1 MAFGRFA
8 GVALVTTVIF
18 VVPFF
23 MEATLRFVAGAAQLE
38 GVRLAIVSQDPLEK
52 LPTEIRSRVA
62 AHWRVNDGLDAG
74 QIAAAIEA
82 LSRQIGKPAR
92 IIGSLEQLQVPLAK
106 VRAHFGLPGLSV
118 EAAENFRDKS
128 TMKRVL
134 AAAGLPCARHR
145 LIAQSADALAFIR
158 QVGFP
163 VVVKPPAGAGAVN
176 TYRLESNVQ
185 LESYLAQHP
194 PDPRR
199 PALFEEFLQGEE
211 HSFDSVAIG
220 GRIVWYSISR
230 YLPAPLTVLENA
242 WIQWCVLLPREIDG
256 PEFDE
261 IRAAAGPA
269 IRALGLS
276 TGMTHMEWFR
286 RANGGIAISEVGARP
301 PGAQFTTL
309 LSYATNCDFYRAWP
323 RLMVTDEF
331 AVPRRDFSAGAAY
344 LRGMGTGRVRA
355 VHGLAQA
362 QRELGAL
369 VVEASLPQTGQAQ
382 PSGYEG
388 AGYLIVRHPETRI
401 VEQALRRAVELI
413 RVELA

>member
-1 MAFGRFA
+1 MS
-8 GVALVTTVIF
+8 TVIF

-38 GVRLAIVSQDPLEK
+38 GVRLGIVSQDPLER
-52 LPTEIRSRVA
+52 LPPEVRERIA
-62 AHWRVNDGLDAG
+62 GHWRIADGLDAG
-74 QIAAAIEA
+74 QIAGAIEG
-82 LSRQIGKPAR
+82 LSQQIGRPER

-118 EAAENFRDKS
+118 QAAENFRDKS

-134 AAAGLPCARHR
+134 EAAGLPCARHK
-145 LIAQSADALAFIR
+145 LVAQVADAAAFIR
-158 QVGFP
+158 EAGFP

-176 TYRLESNVQ
+176 TYRLENAAQ
-185 LESYLAQHP
+185 LESYLAHHP
-194 PDPRR
+194 PDARR

-220 GRIVWYSISR
+220 GRIVWHSVSR

-256 PEFDE
+256 PEYAE

-269 IRALGLS
+269 LRALGLE

-286 RANGGIAISEVGARP
+286 RSGGGIAISEVAARP

-309 LSYATNCDFYRAWP
+309 ISYACDCDFYRAWP
-323 RLMVTDEF
+323 RLMASDQFVL
-331 AVPRRDFSAGAAY
+331 PRRDYSAGAAY
-344 LRGMGTGRVRA
+344 LRGMGSGRVRTI
-355 VHGLAQA
+355 HGLAQA
-362 QRELGAL
+362 QRELGSL
-369 VVEASLPQTGQAQ
+369 VVEARLPQTGQAQ
-382 PSGYEG
+382 PAGYEG
-388 AGYLIVRHPETRI
+388 VGYLIVRHPETRL
-401 VEQALRRAVELI
+401 VEQALRRAIELI
-413 RVELA
+413 RVELG

>member
-1 MAFGRFA
+1 
-8 GVALVTTVIF
+8 VSTVIF

-38 GVRLAIVSQDPLEK
+38 GTRLAIISQDPLER
-52 LPTEIRSRVA
+52 LPPDVRGRIA
-62 AHWRVNDGLDAG
+62 GHWRISDGLDAG
-74 QIAAAIEA
+74 QIAGAIEA
-82 LSRQIGKPAR
+82 LSQQLGKPDR

-118 EAAENFRDKS
+118 EAAENFRDKA

-134 AAAGLPCARHR
+134 EAAGLPCARHQ
-145 LIAQSADALAFIR
+145 LIVQPTDAFSFTR
-158 QVGFP
+158 EVGYP

-176 TYRLESNVQ
+176 TYRLEDSAQ
-185 LESYLAQHP
+185 LEAYLGRPP
-194 PDPRR
+194 PDARR

-211 HSFDSVAIG
+211 HSFDSVAID

-242 WIQWCVLLPREIDG
+242 WIQWCVLLPREIEG
-256 PEFDE
+256 PEYDE

-269 IRALGLS
+269 LRALGLT

-286 RANGGIAISEVGARP
+286 RADGGIAISEVAARP

-309 LSYATNCDFYRAWP
+309 ISYSSNCDFYRAWP
-323 RLMVTDEF
+323 SLMVTDEF
-331 AVPRRDFSAGAAY
+331 TVPRRDFSAGAAY

-362 QRELGAL
+362 QRELGSL
-369 VVEASLPQTGQAQ
+369 VVEARLPQAGHAQ
-382 PSGYEG
+382 PTGYEG
-388 AGYLIVRHPETRI
+388 AGYIIVRHPETRV

-413 RVELA
+413 RVELG